1 MRQRTDII
9 AGNMLVLPL
18 FETVLV
24 RYWASEQAAVS
35 TEISFQQEYRSN
47 GTSRKAY
54 LAFVL
59 RLPGVTLPKRV
70 TVTPFASAVRL
81 IAALNKKRIVLQTC
95 DLQAYRVAISM
106 IAPPLT
112 PHLFLPKMTIITN
125 NDRDIPPEVQA
136 SYN

>member
-9 AGNMLVLPL
+9 AGNLLVLPL
-18 FETVLV
+18 FETTSKGGI

-35 TEISFQQEYRSN
+35 TEIGFQQVYRSN

-81 IAALNKKRIVLQTC
+81 IAALNKKMDR
-95 DLQAYRVAISM
+95 S
-106 IAPPLT
+106 
-112 PHLFLPKMTIITN
+112 TN
-125 NDRDIPPEVQA
+125 L
-136 SYN
+136 